1 MFGSSSIAT
10 PCHAVNKLEGGGVRG
25 RGGNNNLVFDFVV
38 YTLYSDEFPC
48 PSVKTYMMY
57 YVYMQICSVCYRDL
71 FMAFTRTTRYVIGRS
86 IYGVFLQQL
95 EGTLIFCIL
104 IMV

>member
-86 IYGVFLQQL
+86 ILRFMA
-95 EGTLIFCIL
+95 FSCNS
-104 IMV
+104 